1 MTMFKRRNASDE
13 RYKQVLDGAPTER
26 EIARSQAMIEKII
39 GPAGIGDNKAPGPI
53 DHAKEALAELNNYLK
68 EAPVI
73 QTPKE
78 AKEAGGWLERS
89 RIAIK
94 ELEDERTDKVG
105 PLNTKLKSINDLY
118 RAVRDPLEKVTT
130 ELRRRLTA
138 YTNAEE
144 AKRRAEA
151 DRLRQEAEAA
161 AEEARKAAAAA
172 DDAVA
177 SVDVG
182 EIGVD
187 AGGAIADADAAIR
200 QAGIAERAAL
210 RAQRES
216 TVRIASVMGNRAL
229 APRTVEVLTVT
240 DAVAA
245 IKEMGMTAKITDAIL
260 SSARDYRKEFG
271 ELPAGIGSESK
282 RSV

>member
-1 MTMFKRRNASDE
+1 MTNMFNRRKSE
-13 RYKQVLDGAPTER
+13 QPTER
-26 EIARSQAMIEKII
+26 EIARSQAMIETII
-39 GPAGIGDNKAPGPI
+39 GPPGPGHN
-53 DHAKEALAELNNYLK
+53 DPPGPLTGAKEALAELNAYLR
-68 EAPVI
+68 ENPVV
-73 QTPKE
+73 QTPAE
-78 AKEAGGWLERS
+78 AKQAGGWLERS

-94 ELEDERTDKVG
+94 ELEDERGEKVS
-105 PLNTKLKSINDLY
+105 PLNTQLKRINDLY
-118 RAVRDPLEKVTT
+118 RAVRDPLQKVTD

-151 DRLRQEAEAA
+151 ERARREAEAA
-161 AEEARKAAAAA
+161 AEAARRAAQAA
-172 DDAVA
+172 DDAIA
-177 SVDVG
+177 CADVG

-187 AGGAIADADAAIR
+187 TGGAIADADAAIR
-200 QAGIAERAAL
+200 QAGVAERTAL
-210 RAQRES
+210 RAERES

-229 APRTVEVLTVT
+229 APRTVEVLTVI

-245 IKEMGMTAKITDAIL
+245 IKEMGLTAKISDAIC

-271 ELPAGIGSESK
+271 ELPAGITRSEK